1 MLISMNDFPN
11 VNTIILAV
19 LALIVGAVQAYNTIK
34 GRAHDTERDADQLK
48 AEIIKD
54 YETRLKQVEQ
64 QVLNLTAEN
73 SNLTGQLQSIRDLP
87 LKQMADSIGVIVKSQ
102 AIISDTQAQIIKL
115 LTAKVVETS

>member
-1 MLISMNDFPN
+1 MESMSDFPN
-11 VNTIILAV
+11 ANTIIIAV
-19 LALIVGAVQAYNTIK
+19 LALVVGVVQAYNTIK
-34 GRAHDTERDADQLK
+34 ARSHDTERDADQLK